1 MGITSLRG
9 VFAIT
14 ISTMKLYLFVLSA
27 ISINGALGC
36 PITGGLPI
44 ARRVKEN
51 IIERLGKAQLELDL
65 TENRDT
71 FWDDY
76 MNSLKEIWE
85 VTGEIYNTVPP
96 APEVR
101 AFMAKLVMGLDNAI
115 PELDLVENNGQGP
128 P

>member
-1 MGITSLRG
+1 
-9 VFAIT
+9 
-14 ISTMKLYLFVLSA
+14 MKLHLFVLSA

-51 IIERLGKAQLELDL
+51 IIERLGKAQPELGL

-76 MNSLKEIWE
+76 MKSLKEVWE

-115 PELDLVENNGQGP
+115 PELHLVENSG
-128 P
+128 